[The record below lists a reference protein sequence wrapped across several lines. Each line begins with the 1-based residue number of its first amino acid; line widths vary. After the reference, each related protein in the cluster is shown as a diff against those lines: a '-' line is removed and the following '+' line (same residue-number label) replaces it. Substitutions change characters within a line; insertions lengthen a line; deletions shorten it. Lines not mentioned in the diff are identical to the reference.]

1 MPAAALILVLL
12 SGVAHVGWNFL
23 MTRAGDH
30 EAFVWWMQVVMAV
43 LFAPLA
49 LVLFV
54 AEPVSPEGW
63 LFVFGTSLI
72 HAFYFLFLA
81 RGYASGELSQ
91 VYPIARGTGPALVP
105 ILGVLLLGE
114 RVSTPAV
121 AGIAAIVAGVFFVYW
136 TGRMAQLFS
145 RPLQFL
151 SEPGIRYAIATG
163 LCIAAYSVWD
173 TFAVQVLRVAPFLYM
188 HLMSLGTAV
197 LLAPYIIRRR
207 GLPSLR
213 SAWRAAARP
222 IMAAGV
228 LTFLA
233 YGLVLSALQLA
244 QVSYVWPARE
254 IGIVIAVLL
263 GSLVLKEPSGPGRL
277 LGSCLIVLG
286 IGAIA
291 IAP

>member
-1 MPAAALILVLL
+1 MPAPALILVLL

-23 MTRAGDH
+23 MTRADDH

-49 LVLFV
+49 LLLFV
-54 AEPVSPEGW
+54 AEPVSPQGW

-114 RVSTPAV
+114 TVSLPAV

-136 TGRMAQLFS
+136 TGRMAQLIS
-145 RPLQFL
+145 HPLQFL
-151 SEPGIRYAIATG
+151 KEPGTRYAIATG
-163 LCIAAYSVWD
+163 LCIAAYSIWD
-173 TFAVQVLRVAPFLYM
+173 KLAVSSVAPFLYM
-188 HLMSLGTAV
+188 HMMAAGTGI
-197 LLAPYIIRRR
+197 LLAPYILRRR
-207 GLPSLR
+207 GITALR
-213 SAWRAAARP
+213 AAWRAGARVIIAA
-222 IMAAGV
+222 AV

-254 IGIVIAVLL
+254 IGIVLAVLL
-263 GSLVLKEPSGPGRL
+263 GSLVLKEPSGRGRL

-286 IGAIA
+286 IGTIA